1 MDEREFVW
9 WAGPVSGEDAKPLFR
24 FQPSGEVLMMLS
36 FFDQYA
42 YSHSPWSPDGTMLV
56 VAGTREEPMER
67 RNGHTPGG
75 SHVYVVPADGSG
87 EPRELAA
94 GNLAFWSWN

>member
-1 MDEREFVW
+1 M
-9 WAGPVSGEDAKPLFR
+9 SGEEAKPLFR

-75 SHVYVVPADGSG
+75 SHVYVVPADGS
-87 EPRELAA
+87 E
-94 GNLAFWSWN
+94 